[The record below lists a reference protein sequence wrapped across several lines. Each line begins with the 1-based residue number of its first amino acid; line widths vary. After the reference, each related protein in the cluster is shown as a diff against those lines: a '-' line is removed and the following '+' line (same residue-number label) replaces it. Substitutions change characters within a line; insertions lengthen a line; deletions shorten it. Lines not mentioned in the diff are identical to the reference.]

1 MEANGRDAV
10 VRRYYVYQLTATVGF
25 VTPIFTLFVR
35 SRGLLWSEVATLS
48 AILWVVVTVGEVP
61 TGYVGDR
68 IGRRN
73 SLVAST
79 ALMVG
84 SLVGFVLTRSFLAFA
99 VLYAVWALGMTFKSG
114 AESAWLYEVL
124 DDRDLETEFTRIR
137 GRAGSI
143 ERWAGVLAMVGGG
156 FLFVL
161 EPWLP
166 FLVGAAWH
174 ALGIPLLLTLPRN
187 DSDADEAEGSLGVSQ
202 SLGIV
207 RRALFRPPL
216 RSVVLYVGLLFGA
229 VGAANTYVQPIAVDV
244 VESGG
249 TGLLATLPLPRV
261 PAEATLGFL
270 YAGFTAVSAVASYH
284 AGTVEQYLGGD
295 RAILLI
301 PPAVGVV
308 LVSPAAVPAVA
319 IPTFFLMRSADPVV
333 RPIVNRRLNE
343 EIGSAGRATV
353 LSAASMA
360 YGVVRIP
367 LVLAGGVI
375 ADAFAPLVAVSAFG
389 VVLVVGTLATRLVET
404 PANRAGEATATA
416 D

>member
-1 MEANGRDAV
+1 MRTSDGDPI
-10 VRRYYVYQLTATVGF
+10 VRRYYLYQATATVGF
-25 VTPIFTLFVR
+25 ITPVFTLFVK

-48 AILWVVVTVGEVP
+48 AILWVVVTLGEVP

-79 ALMVG
+79 GLMAG
-84 SLVGFVLTRSFLAFA
+84 SLLGFVVADSFLAFA
-99 VLYAVWALGMTFKSG
+99 ALYAVWALGMTFNSG
-114 AESAWLYEVL
+114 AESAWLYETL
-124 DDRDLETEFTRIR
+124 AERGIEGKFTHVR

-143 ERWAGVLAMVGGG
+143 KRWAGVVAMVGGG
-156 FLFVL
+156 FLYVL
-161 EPWLP
+161 EPALP

-174 ALGIPLLLTLPRN
+174 ALGIPLLVTLPR
-187 DSDADEAEGSLGVSQ
+187 DGSGDEEGTLGVGDSV
-202 SLGIV
+202 GIV

-229 VGAANTYVQPIAVDV
+229 VGASNTYVQPIAVDV

-249 TGLLATLPLPRV
+249 MGLLATLPLPRV
-261 PAEATLGFL
+261 PPEATLGFL

-284 AGTVEQYLGGD
+284 AGTVEEYLGGD
-295 RAILLI
+295 RAILLV

-308 LVSPAAVPAVA
+308 LVLPAAVSAVA
-319 IPTFFLMRSADPVV
+319 IPTFLLMRSADPLV
-333 RPIVNRRLNE
+333 RPIVNRRLNDGIE
-343 EIGSAGRATV
+343 SAGRATV

-367 LVLAGGVI
+367 LVLAGGVV

-389 VVLVVGTLATRLVET
+389 VVLVVGTLATHLVET
-404 PANRAGEATATA
+404 PANRTAETTPAA